1 MFSCVTFGR
10 ETAFAG
16 SFITNEINKILMKT
30 ILAGLLFAMLWA
42 SASVAAK
49 FGILSAPPLILANT
63 RFFIAGVVLLLY
75 GYSFKKDH
83 SYRLPTSEEWK
94 QLALFGLLNTT
105 VYLGLFVC
113 AMKYTAAGIGSL
125 ATSTNP
131 LLIVLL
137 SSWLMGRKPAKKE
150 ILSIVIG
157 MTGIGI
163 ATYPLLKN
171 SSTSLFGLTILML
184 SMVSVSFASVYYA
197 RVKWTLSNILI
208 NGWQVALGGLFLLPF
223 TIAFSDFSAV
233 TIDSRFIYSSLW
245 LSLAVSVIG
254 LICWFYLLKID
265 TVKASLWLFLC
276 PLFGFFYAWWL
287 IDESITL
294 YTIAGTMLVVFG
306 LYLGQRD
313 RFKKAVSSD

>member
-1 MFSCVTFGR
+1 MCENQQSIRVKNIVIGV
-10 ETAFAG
+10 
-16 SFITNEINKILMKT
+16 
-30 ILAGLLFAMLWA
+30 LFAMLWA
-42 SASVAAK
+42 SASVATK
-49 FGILSAPPLILANT
+49 FGLQSAPPLILGNT
-63 RFFIAGVVLLLY
+63 RFFIAGIVLLLY
-75 GYSFKKDH
+75 GHSFKKDRA
-83 SYRLPTSEEWK
+83 YRLPKREEWK
-94 QLALFGLLNTT
+94 QLALFGFLNTT
-105 VYLGLFVC
+105 VYLGLFVY

-137 SSWLMGRKPAKKE
+137 SSWLIGRKPAKTE
-150 ILSIVIG
+150 IFSIIIS

-171 SSTSLFGLTILML
+171 SSSSLLGVIILML

-197 RVKWTLSNILI
+197 RVRWTLPNILI

-223 TIAFSDFSAV
+223 TFAFSDFSALV
-233 TIDSRFIYSSLW
+233 VDSRFIYSALW
-245 LSLAVSVIG
+245 LSLVVSVIG

-287 IDESITL
+287 LAEPITL
-294 YTIAGTMLVVFG
+294 YTIGGTMLVVFG
-306 LYLGQRD
+306 LYLGQRQKLK
-313 RFKKAVSSD
+313 KKASVN

>member
-1 MFSCVTFGR
+1 VKNI
-10 ETAFAG
+10 A
-16 SFITNEINKILMKT
+16 
-30 ILAGLLFAMLWA
+30 AGLLFAMLWA
-42 SASVAAK
+42 SASVATK
-49 FGILSAPPLILANT
+49 FGLLSAPPLILGNT
-63 RFFIAGVVLLLY
+63 RFFIAGIILLLY
-75 GYSFKKDH
+75 GYSFKKDQ
-83 SYRLPTSEEWK
+83 SYRLPTADEWK
-94 QLALFGLLNTT
+94 HLALFGFLNTT
-105 VYLGLFVC
+105 VYLGLFVY

-137 SSWLMGRKPAKKE
+137 SSWLIGRKPAKAE
-150 ILSIVIG
+150 IFSIIIG

-171 SSTSLFGLTILML
+171 SSSSLFGVIILML

-197 RVKWTLSNILI
+197 RVKWTLPNILI

-223 TIAFSDFSAV
+223 TFAFSDFSAL
-233 TIDSRFIYSSLW
+233 TIDNHFVYSALW

-287 IDESITL
+287 LDEPITL
-294 YTIAGTMLVVFG
+294 YTVGGTILVVFG
-306 LYLGQRD
+306 LYLGQRQKLK
-313 RFKKAVSSD
+313 KKASTN